1 MINVCAHTIFVYA
14 HIINVQKDTFLEAD
28 PVNVMTKKAIRI
40 KDIAKTAGVSVG
52 TVDRVLHNRGKV
64 SEKALKKVSAAL
76 NKSEYR
82 PNLIA
87 RTLGSNKEYKII
99 VLLPNH
105 EQDPYWALV
114 YKGIVQSKHEWS
126 HYGVHISTYG
136 FDLEQKNSFVEVS
149 RKVIKAKPDGI
160 LVAPI
165 FYNETL
171 PFFEIIQKKGIPFTL
186 FNTNITESNALSFI
200 GQDLY
205 QSGRVAAELLCIG
218 QSGTAT
224 FGVLHVD
231 EDLDDSVHLLQKE
244 KGFRDYVNEFY
255 PVKSS
260 IESLNRTSSS
270 DFSFKKKLA
279 TLLNKPDL
287 KGIFVSTSRGA
298 ETAASFLKSH
308 GKNGIRL
315 VGYDLLSK
323 NIEYLELGIIDFLI
337 HQKPEQQA
345 FEGISCLANHLIFKK
360 EIKPINLF
368 PLEVITRQNLASY
381 LADHIEYHPNEF
393 KSISN

>member
-1 MINVCAHTIFVYA
+1 MS
-14 HIINVQKDTFLEAD
+14 
-28 PVNVMTKKAIRI
+28 KKAIRI
-40 KDIAKTAGVSVG
+40 KDIAKAAGVSVG
-52 TVDRVLHNRGKV
+52 TVDRGLHNRGKV
-64 SEKALKKVSAAL
+64 SDRALKKVNAAL
-76 NKSEYR
+76 NKNEYR

-87 RTLGSNKEYKII
+87 RTLGSNKAYKI
-99 VLLPNH
+99 VALLPSH

-114 YKGIVQSKHEWS
+114 YKGIIQSKHEWS

-136 FDLEQKNSFVEVS
+136 FDIEQKSSFEEVTA
-149 RKVIKAKPDGI
+149 KALKAKPDGI
-160 LVAPI
+160 LMAPI

-171 PFFEIIQKKGIPFTL
+171 PFFKVIQKKRIPFAL

-205 QSGRVAAELLCIG
+205 QSGRVAGELSCIG
-218 QSGTAT
+218 QNGGGT

-231 EDLDDSVHLLQKE
+231 EDLEDSVHLLQKE

-255 PVKSS
+255 HGNST

-279 TLLNKPDL
+279 TLLNKEDL
-287 KGIFVSTSRGA
+287 KGIFVSSSKGTETGA
-298 ETAASFLKSH
+298 IFLKSH
-308 GKNGIRL
+308 GKNKIRL
-315 VGYDLLSK
+315 VGYDLLEK
-323 NIEYLELGIIDFLI
+323 NIEYLNTGIIDFLI

-360 EIKPINLF
+360 EIRPINLF

-381 LADHIEYHPNEF
+381 LTDHIEYYPSEF
-393 KSISN
+393 KSIIN

>member
-1 MINVCAHTIFVYA
+1 MA
-14 HIINVQKDTFLEAD
+14 KR
-28 PVNVMTKKAIRI
+28 AIRI
-40 KDIAKTAGVSVG
+40 KDIAKAAGVSVG

-64 SEKALKKVSAAL
+64 SAKALKKVNAAL
-76 NKSEYR
+76 NKNEYR

-87 RTLGSNKEYKII
+87 RTLGSNKEYKI
-99 VLLPNH
+99 VALLPGH

-114 YKGIVQSKHEWS
+114 YKGIIQSKREWS
-126 HYGVHISTYG
+126 HYGVHISTHA
-136 FDLEQKNSFVEVS
+136 FDLEKKNSFEEVS
-149 RKVIKAKPDGI
+149 GKVLRARPDGI

-171 PFFEIIQKKGIPFTL
+171 PFFEMVRKKRIPFAL

-218 QSGTAT
+218 QNGPGT

-231 EDLDDSVHLLQKE
+231 EDLEDSVHLLEKE
-244 KGFRDYVNEFY
+244 KGFRDYVKEFY
-255 PVKSS
+255 PANSD

-279 TLLNKPDL
+279 TLLNKPNL
-287 KGIFVSTSRGA
+287 KGIFVSSSKGT
-298 ETAASFLKSH
+298 ETAANFLKSH

-315 VGYDLLSK
+315 VGYDLLEK
-323 NIEYLELGIIDFLI
+323 NIEYLNMGVIDFLI
-337 HQKPEQQA
+337 HQKPQQQA
-345 FEGISCLANHLIFKK
+345 FEGVSCLANHLIFKRDVK
-360 EIKPINLF
+360 AINLF
-368 PLEVITRQNLASY
+368 PLEVITRQNLSSY
-381 LADHIEYHPNEF
+381 LVDQVEYHPNEY
-393 KSISN
+393 KSLIN

>member
-1 MINVCAHTIFVYA
+1 MAR
-14 HIINVQKDTFLEAD
+14 
-28 PVNVMTKKAIRI
+28 KAIRI
-40 KDIAKTAGVSVG
+40 KDIAKAAGVSVG

-64 SEKALKKVSAAL
+64 SEKAKRKVDAAL
-76 NKSEYR
+76 QKNEYR

-87 RTLGSNKEYKII
+87 RTLGSNKAYKIVALI
-99 VLLPNH
+99 PLH
-105 EQDPYWALV
+105 EHDPYWALV
-114 YKGIVQSKHEWS
+114 HKGILRSKHEWS
-126 HYGVHISTYG
+126 HYSVNISTYG
-136 FDLEQKNSFVEVS
+136 FDINRKSSFEEVS
-149 RKVIKAKPDGI
+149 QKVTRLRPDGI
-160 LVAPI
+160 LMAPI

-171 PFFEIIQKKGIPFTL
+171 PFFEVIRKKEIPFVL
-186 FNTNITESNALSFI
+186 FNTNIIESNAISFI

-218 QSGTAT
+218 QSDPGA

-244 KGFRDYVNEFY
+244 KGFRDYLNEFY
-255 PVKSS
+255 SGNTV

-287 KGIFVSTSRGA
+287 KGLFVSTSKGA
-298 ETAASFLKSH
+298 ETVASFLKSH

-315 VGYDLLSK
+315 VGYDLLQK
-323 NIEYLELGIIDFLI
+323 NIEYLNLGIIDFLI

-360 EIKPINLF
+360 DVKSINLF
-368 PLEVITRQNLASY
+368 PLEVITRQNLTSY
-381 LADHIEYHPNEF
+381 LLDQTEYHPNEY
-393 KSISN
+393 KKIIN

>member
-1 MINVCAHTIFVYA
+1 MA
-14 HIINVQKDTFLEAD
+14 KR
-28 PVNVMTKKAIRI
+28 AIRI
-40 KDIAKTAGVSVG
+40 KDIAKAAGVSVG

-64 SEKALKKVSAAL
+64 SAKALKKVKAAL
-76 NKSEYR
+76 TKNEYR

-87 RTLGSNKEYKII
+87 RTLGSNKAYKIAA
-99 VLLPNH
+99 LLPNH
-105 EQDPYWALV
+105 EQDPYWGMV
-114 YKGIVQSKHEWS
+114 YKGIIQSKKEWS
-126 HYGVHISTYG
+126 HYSVHINTYG
-136 FDLEQKNSFVEVS
+136 FDLENKSSFEDVS
-149 RKVIKAKPDGI
+149 LKVIKTRPDGI

-171 PFFEIIQKKGIPFTL
+171 PFFEQVQKKGIPFAL

-218 QSGTAT
+218 QKDAGT

-231 EDLDDSVHLLQKE
+231 EDLEDSVHLLQKE
-244 KGFRDYVNEFY
+244 KGFRDYVKEFF
-255 PVKSS
+255 PSGS
-260 IESLNRTSSS
+260 TIESLNRTSSS

-279 TLLNKPDL
+279 VLLNKPDL
-287 KGIFVSTSRGA
+287 KGIFVSSSKGT

-323 NIEYLELGIIDFLI
+323 NIEYLKSGIIDFLI

-345 FEGISCLANHLIFKK
+345 IEGISCLANHLIFKK

-368 PLEVITRQNLASY
+368 PLEVITRQNLRSY
-381 LADHIEYHPNEF
+381 LGDHIEHHPTEITKIHTN
-393 KSISN
+393 